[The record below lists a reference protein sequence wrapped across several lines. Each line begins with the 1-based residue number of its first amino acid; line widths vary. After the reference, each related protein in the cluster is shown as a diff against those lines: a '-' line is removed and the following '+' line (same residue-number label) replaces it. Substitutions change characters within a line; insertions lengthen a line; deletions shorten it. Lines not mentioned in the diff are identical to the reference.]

1 MKKIFFTILLAFTFT
16 LAHAQEEPNKVTGSL
31 MFNENDEVKE
41 AFVLV
46 SDANLRDKP
55 SVKAA
60 TIAQLPI
67 ATKVQILERT
77 TDSVTL
83 NGFRAPWFRIS
94 ANGKTGYLWSGILT
108 PVAITTQEE
117 DPAGNL
123 TFLAGIASYNEKD
136 YKVTIQVRAAKKGK
150 EIAKIEFQTVGEL
163 GYELGLTLK
172 SSGFDKVKQVLSVQ
186 MTFGACDYAQ
196 GDNLVFFTEGG
207 KLIRQ
212 LEMVSASGAG
222 TGYSS
227 QNYILPHDKGGI
239 AGHVLVTEDSAE
251 DEEVM
256 KNGIP
261 EYKIKNQK
269 YKITLHKWTGAK
281 LEKVFSR

>member
-1 MKKIFFTILLAFTFT
+1 MKKIFFVLLLTFSFT
-16 LAHAQEEPNKVTGSL
+16 LVQAQEELNKVNGWL
-31 MFNENDEVKE
+31 MFNENDALKE

-46 SDANLRDKP
+46 SDANMRDKP
-55 SVKAA
+55 SIKAT
-60 TIAQLPI
+60 TISQLPI

-77 TDSVTL
+77 TDSLTM

-108 PVAITTQEE
+108 AVAMKTEEE
-117 DPAGNL
+117 DPARDI
-123 TFLAGIASYNEKD
+123 TFLVGISSYNEKE
-136 YKVTIQVRAAKKGK
+136 YKMTIQIRAAKNGK
-150 EIAKIEFQTVGEL
+150 EIAKTEFQTVGDL
-163 GYELGLTLK
+163 GYNLGLTLN
-172 SSGFDKVKQVLSVQ
+172 SGGFDKVKQVLSVQ

-196 GDNLVFFTEGG
+196 GDYLVFFTEGG
-207 KLIRQ
+207 KLTRQ
-212 LEMVSASGAG
+212 LEMVSTSGAG

-227 QNYILPHDKGGI
+227 QNYILPYDKGGI
-239 AGHVLVTEDSAE
+239 AGHVLVIEDSAE

-256 KNGIP
+256 KNGTP

-269 YKITLHKWTGAK
+269 YKITLHKWTSAK